1 MTKRFF
7 SIAMMMVAT
16 HLVALESHAQ
26 GAQRDVV
33 NTWTFTWSDE
43 TQKALSLTTTW
54 RKDNSNVCFYEV
66 ATNNEQIK
74 INNEDII
81 PGLTFTA
88 SKSNIG
94 LRSSGLHLAGN
105 SSTRIHLAS
114 LSAGNIVKITS
125 SGGSSSTAQYIEP
138 ESVSDETIKVKE
150 AVDGTNT
157 KSQTYSFEVVAEN
170 SYNFKLNGS
179 ASLQIQKMEVYEN
192 ADASNPIEGK
202 SWDFQSLYSTQF
214 TETVLACLPINQST
228 DGMRWS
234 YNSAPRY
241 EIGSTL
247 ESTGPLKVWLSPIS
261 ETNGLTFTT
270 TATGKI
276 RIMLESPNSLMLI
289 NNSGVTVTI
298 PSVPA
303 GGRVTIKTHV
313 ASRVTDNSG
322 NAPSSTENSGKDYI
336 FDIAS
341 AGDFTFK
348 ITGDVKIYSICV
360 EGPETTATAL
370 TPENVSVA
378 SVTYNGSEQTAV
390 VKYNSETLTR
400 GTDYTV
406 TGTDALTNA
415 GNTTFT
421 IAGAGNFT
429 GMVSDLTFTITPKEV
444 TVTGG
449 ITANNKVY
457 DGNTTATLVL
467 TGATIDG
474 KVGEDELIV
483 SSATGSFADANVSEN
498 KDVTISDITLGGVK
512 AGNYT
517 LSATG
522 NQTTTTA
529 TITQA
534 TNALIGTLAIEGW
547 TYGTTANLPSGV
559 SATFGEVVY
568 KYSNAENGE
577 YGTYDDIVNG
587 VVGTW
592 WVKAFVEGTDN
603 YTAAESS
610 PVSFTISSVATT
622 ISVTAQDYSG
632 TYDGAA
638 HGISVTAEEGATISY
653 RETESGDYTLTENP
667 TYTNVGSYIVY
678 YKVTKDN
685 CEDVTGSK
693 TVTINPAAGSIN
705 AFSPASGSVAMG
717 TTGFVVTTTATGDGT
732 ITYSSSDESVATI
745 NTTTGAVTPVAAG
758 TTTITATVTNK
769 DGGNYTYA
777 AESNTATYELTVTTS
792 EPVTYTVTK
801 GSESHCE
808 FTVEPVGDNVT
819 EGATITVNVTSVDA
833 GYYVNYIGYEYYDET
848 QSRNRTVKEKEYTE
862 RTETITETF
871 AMPALNITVKVG
883 TAKHTHNFS
892 YEIGTG
898 DNSNVLTA
906 TCSANGCGLSGK
918 SATLTLT
925 ANGGIY
931 SGSAFAATTDLDA
944 FNTAT
949 GLSATCSITYTGD
962 NENYTTEAPTNVGN
976 YTAKATIT
984 IGETPYILTKTFAI
998 SQQSLTIAAK
1008 AQTITV
1014 GGNIATG
1021 VDQVTADGLVSGDEL
1036 TEITLE
1042 SSSTAAITTEG
1053 TITPSAAQI
1062 NNGAGN
1068 ANYNINYV
1076 NGNLTITKAQTT
1088 TYTLNFSSANESM
1101 GSVSVNP
1108 TATDNK
1114 YEHGAEVTITATA
1127 EDGYEFDYWT
1137 VDNNKDTEHTTTTL
1151 TVTMTADKTVVATFK
1166 EKVMEPTNE
1175 EYVDK
1180 ATTWIFNTQADG
1192 EITTR
1197 KVIDKLYA
1205 RVVSGRSYTFENLE
1219 TVQSFTFSDGKS
1231 VSIEKVATGTGSIGY
1246 GLKIKTANDS
1256 PTGSSNDMTPSFA
1269 FNTTVKGTCYALL
1282 QETGTTHNT
1291 SYRQR
1296 IYYGNGTDVITSMIS
1311 SEGAKALGVEEIKW
1325 SSDAAGT
1332 FVVGSTTALSKI
1344 YAIRFVPTRSISI
1357 GSTSNGTVIA
1367 DKSEAGEGQTITLA
1381 VTPNNGYELE
1391 SLKANDTDVTTK
1403 TTDGKYTFAMP
1414 DADVTITA
1422 TFVSNVHTHNFSYE
1436 VGSGDN
1442 TNVLTATCQTAGCD
1456 LTGSKATLTLTA
1468 NGGTYNGSP
1477 FAATTDLDAF
1487 NQTTGLSA
1495 TCSINY
1501 TGDSEYNSSN
1511 APKNVGSY
1519 TATATVTIGETNYT
1533 LTKTFTISAASVTT
1547 YSITLPTTVNGNS
1560 VTANVDNLSSVV
1572 AGTEVTLTIT
1582 TTENYM
1588 LTSISATGVTLSGNS
1603 NIRTFTMPSSNV
1615 TITANWEAK
1624 TAESAK
1630 TEVTENVDVVD
1641 ASHATVT
1648 SVEVGNETTT
1658 ITISGTVSNG
1668 TNDVPVTTIAEGTF
1682 TADNTANVQSID
1694 LSSTQ
1699 VSLSGERS
1707 SNSVLKDIPENTL
1720 VYLPSTSNGVTGDN
1734 VIIYDGDGTE
1744 ASDYTCNNF
1753 VMTDKKS
1760 YSVPKT
1766 FTATNATLSRSFTNG
1781 VTCTVCLPYNV
1792 PAGNLD
1798 GKIYQFSEVDG
1809 ATVKMTEKTGGL
1821 VANTPY
1827 IFVPSS
1833 NATQITAS
1841 TVTINMSDTPNTS
1854 PDGQSFTFKGIFEHK
1869 DFTTDE
1875 ISGGIYGFAADA
1887 DHGASVGQ
1895 FVKASNGAWTEGMRA
1910 YLAYSGNLSETG
1922 VATTR
1927 GEGLPEYL
1935 NVVLVSASGN
1945 TTNIGRLELM
1955 TAEDGSPV
1963 YNLNG
1968 QRVDSSYKGLV
1979 IKNGKKVVKK

>member
-1 MTKRFF
+1 M
-7 SIAMMMVAT
+7 
-16 HLVALESHAQ
+16 VALESHAQ

-214 TETVLACLPINQST
+214 TETVLACLPIKNNS

-234 YNSAPRY
+234 KSDSKYD
-241 EIGSTL
+241 IGSTL
-247 ESTGPLKVWLSPIS
+247 ESKGPLKIWQSTIS

-270 TATGKI
+270 TATGNI
-276 RIMLESPNSLMLI
+276 RIMLESSNSLMLI
-289 NNSGVTVTI
+289 NDGEVTVTI

-303 GGRVTIKTHV
+303 GGRVSIKTHV
-313 ASRVTDNSG
+313 AGRVTDNSG

-406 TGTDALTNA
+406 TGTDALTDA
-415 GNTTFT
+415 GNTTFSIT
-421 IAGAGNFT
+421 GSGNYT
-429 GMVSDLTFTITPKEV
+429 GSVSSLTFTITPKEV

-592 WVKAFVEGTDN
+592 WVKAFVEGTVN

-638 HGISVTAEEGATISY
+638 HGISVTAEEGATITY
-653 RETESGDYTLTENP
+653 RTTDSGEYNLTENP

-693 TVTINPAAGSIN
+693 TVTITRAAGSIN
-705 AFSPASGSVAMG
+705 AFDPASGSVAMG
-717 TTGFVVTTTATGDGT
+717 TTDFAITTNATGDGT
-732 ITYSSSDESVATI
+732 ITYSSGDENIATI
-745 NTTTGAVTPVAAG
+745 NATTGAVTPVAAG
-758 TTTITATVTNK
+758 TTTITATVTDK

-777 AESNTATYELTVTTS
+777 ADSKTATYQLTVTS
-792 EPVTYTVTK
+792 ASV
-801 GSESHCE
+801 
-808 FTVEPVGDNVT
+808 VEN
-819 EGATITVNVTSVDA
+819 
-833 GYYVNYIGYEYYDET
+833 
-848 QSRNRTVKEKEYTE
+848 
-862 RTETITETF
+862 
-871 AMPALNITVKVG
+871 
-883 TAKHTHNFS
+883 
-892 YEIGTG
+892 
-898 DNSNVLTA
+898 LTA
-906 TCSANGCGLSGK
+906 PKVARKDN
-918 SATLTLT
+918 
-925 ANGGIY
+925 
-931 SGSAFAATTDLDA
+931 TT
-944 FNTAT
+944 
-949 GLSATCSITYTGD
+949 I
-962 NENYTTEAPTNVGN
+962 
-976 YTAKATIT
+976 TIT
-984 IGETPYILTKTFAI
+984 IGSTDSSETSVTTYYSTDGNDPSESNGTAITQNTDITLDVNCTVKAITISSAGNQSSVASYNYVYVAPVSETIVSTDTKWSFDEVNLVAQEKVIQDLGSGLIYRGNSGASVKDNSKNGTFTDAQSTTWSCTKAIELPAASDNLDGAFANNQRKANANYNGTLARALAFNVSGPGTCYVVFSADDATEGKAFKLFFNYKDGSWTSKSSSMASSTELTEVKLEADREGTFWIYSSQKCYVHSILFVPKKYTITEETSKSHVEYIVSPTTA
-998 SQQSLTIAAK
+998 SAG
-1008 AQTITV
+1008 QTITV
-1014 GGNIATG
+1014 TASPEDGYYVSSIKYTYTEGETTKTATVSTYSEKIATITKEFSMPAYDITMKVG
-1021 VDQVTADGLVSGDEL
+1021 TQKENLSLTAAQVEHGSISFKDKSGNAITTAKIGDQVTVVSSPDE
-1036 TEITLE
+1036 
-1042 SSSTAAITTEG
+1042 
-1053 TITPSAAQI
+1053 
-1062 NNGAGN
+1062 N
-1068 ANYNINYV
+1068 
-1076 NGNLTITKAQTT
+1076 
-1088 TYTLNFSSANESM
+1088 YTLSSLSA
-1101 GSVSVNP
+1101 
-1108 TATDNK
+1108 
-1114 YEHGAEVTITATA
+1114 
-1127 EDGYEFDYWT
+1127 
-1137 VDNNKDTEHTTTTL
+1137 VDAKGN
-1151 TVTMTADKTVVATFK
+1151 
-1166 EKVMEPTNE
+1166 
-1175 EYVDK
+1175 
-1180 ATTWIFNTQADG
+1180 
-1192 EITTR
+1192 
-1197 KVIDKLYA
+1197 
-1205 RVVSGRSYTFENLE
+1205 
-1219 TVQSFTFSDGKS
+1219 S
-1231 VSIEKVATGTGSIGY
+1231 VSIVDNKFTMPAY
-1246 GLKIKTANDS
+1246 GV
-1256 PTGSSNDMTPSFA
+1256 
-1269 FNTTVKGTCYALL
+1269 TV
-1282 QETGTTHNT
+1282 
-1291 SYRQR
+1291 
-1296 IYYGNGTDVITSMIS
+1296 
-1311 SEGAKALGVEEIKW
+1311 
-1325 SSDAAGT
+1325 
-1332 FVVGSTTALSKI
+1332 
-1344 YAIRFVPTRSISI
+1344 
-1357 GSTSNGTVIA
+1357 
-1367 DKSEAGEGQTITLA
+1367 
-1381 VTPNNGYELE
+1381 
-1391 SLKANDTDVTTK
+1391 
-1403 TTDGKYTFAMP
+1403 
-1414 DADVTITA
+1414 TA
-1422 TFVSNVHTHNFSYE
+1422 TFVSTTHTHSFSCE
-1436 VGSGDN
+1436 VGTGDN

-1468 NGGTYNGSP
+1468 DGGTYSGSA

-1501 TGDSEYNSSN
+1501 TGDNEYNNSD
-1511 APKNVGSY
+1511 APTNVGNY
-1519 TATATVTIGETNYT
+1519 TAKATITSGETPYI
-1533 LTKTFTISAASVTT
+1533 LTKTFAISQQSLIITAKDQTITVGGNIAMGVNQVTAEGLVEGDELTGITLEPSSTAAVTTEGTITPKDAVIKNGAANYDITYKQGKLTITEVPVTT
-1547 YSITLPTTVNGNS
+1547 YNITVPAAVNGNS
-1560 VTANVDNLSSVV
+1560 ITADVSS
-1572 AGTEVTLTIT
+1572 AAENATVTLTIT
-1582 TTENYM
+1582 TASGYSFK
-1588 LTSISATGVTLSGNS
+1588 SISAKYADNGTVTLEEGSDGT
-1603 NIRTFTMPSSNV
+1603 RTFTMPAADV
-1615 TITANWEAK
+1615 TITATWTISQTDSQDSNTSE
-1624 TAESAK
+1624 TY
-1630 TEVTENVDVVD
+1630 TVTESGGIEV
-1641 ASHATVT
+1641 SQVT
-1648 SVEVGNETTT
+1648 STEGATS
-1658 ITISGTVSNG
+1658 ITISADKVGDVEVTSIADDAFNSIENKSAIKSVNLSATKITGVEVSRSIG
-1668 TNDVPVTTIAEGTF
+1668 VFSGFPEETMIYMPAG
-1682 TADNTANVQSID
+1682 NTAAGQ
-1694 LSSTQ
+1694 
-1699 VSLSGERS
+1699 
-1707 SNSVLKDIPENTL
+1707 K
-1720 VYLPSTSNGVTGDN
+1720 N
-1734 VIIYDGDGTE
+1734 VIIGGTC
-1744 ASDYTCNNF
+1744 SDF
-1753 VMTDKKS
+1753 EMKDQSS
-1760 YSVPKT
+1760 YNIPKA
-1766 FTATNATLSRSFTNG
+1766 FTATKATLSRSFTSEKY
-1781 VTCTVCLPYNV
+1781 CTLCLPYDV
-1792 PAGNLD
+1792 PATNLG
-1798 GKIYQFSEVDG
+1798 GKIYEFSSIEG
-1809 ATVKMTEKTGGL
+1809 TTVKMTEDTNGL
-1821 VANTPY
+1821 NANKPY
-1827 IFVPSS
+1827 IFVPNS
-1833 NATQITAS
+1833 NANSISAS
-1841 TVTINMSDTPNTS
+1841 SVTISMSSDPKTPDTS
-1854 PDGQSFTFKGIFEHK
+1854 GFTFNGVFGYKLFSS
-1869 DFTTDE
+1869 TE
-1875 ISGGIYGFAADA
+1875 ITNGVYGFAADSE
-1887 DHGASVGQ
+1887 HGASVGQ
-1895 FVKASNGAWTEGMRA
+1895 FVKASSGAWIEGMRA
-1910 YLAYSGNLSETG
+1910 YLAYNGDLNSTST
-1922 VATTR
+1922 ASTR
-1927 GEGLPEYL
+1927 GMALPEVL
-1935 NVVLVSASGN
+1935 NVVLVHANGS
-1945 TTNIGRLELM
+1945 TTSIGKLELM

-1963 YNLNG
+1963 YNLSG
-1968 QRVDSSYKGLV
+1968 QRVDKSYKGIV
-1979 IKNGKKVVKK
+1979 IQNGKKMIKK